1 MHNWWNYIRKL
12 KCIFVTREFKYS
24 WNSQVYWALLIGLTV
39 EYVSKSK
46 AALPSDHQILNY
58 IVKLVDTVVDQGTLH
73 CITLR
78 FDSHSSHS
86 WSMAGTGNGEKSLR
100 GSGLTVPQNCII
112 IAIIIISLFCINNIT
127 YNCALLFAWIIQGIA
142 FEDYHWNDSQIRQ
155 GKGRQCWCRW

>member
-112 IAIIIISLFCINNIT
+112 IAKIIIIVCFISDIRFVAYDNHCSKDMEFTFYLCKHSC
-127 YNCALLFAWIIQGIA
+127 NCVRRKWSWSTP
-142 FEDYHWNDSQIRQ
+142 Y
-155 GKGRQCWCRW
+155 